1 MASWVSH
8 DIYPKLLLKL
18 LSSAIAE
25 GLCAWLLIS
34 LSSSSGF
41 LSGIMQLGIRVKRAV
56 PRVDGALK
64 IAPAE
69 IIYFEIKCLPER
81 AERHV

>member
-1 MASWVSH
+1 MIY
-8 DIYPKLLLKL
+8 IYPKLLLKL

-41 LSGIMQLGIRVKRAV
+41 LSGIMQLGIRVNCLAV